1 MSENAGTSADSTGG
15 TSPTDPYAEGV
26 KTLRETAKWL
36 TTAFAALGTAM
47 LAGTQLSKIG
57 QLGLADLR
65 LWVAVAAGTLAL
77 SAVGV
82 VIWNVTRVLAPEW
95 VSIHE
100 LIQDQEDQRQTDD
113 LEFVEKNKYLY
124 TGYDTIKALRENYD
138 RLVRER
144 DALVAQE
151 NWDKA
156 KKRTPTCSMSTYY
169 NRGSSPRYGPTGG
182 TDDSNMHYV
191 PCSNGVLWLP

>member
-1 MSENAGTSADSTGG
+1 MSENAGTS
-15 TSPTDPYAEGV
+15 AEGV

-100 LIQDQEDQRQTDD
+100 LIKDQEDQRQTDD

-124 TGYDTIKALRENYD
+124 TGYDTIKALRE
-138 RLVRER
+138 
-144 DALVAQE
+144 
-151 NWDKA
+151 
-156 KKRTPTCSMSTYY
+156 
-169 NRGSSPRYGPTGG
+169 
-182 TDDSNMHYV
+182 
-191 PCSNGVLWLP
+191 

>member
-1 MSENAGTSADSTGG
+1 
-15 TSPTDPYAEGV
+15 
-26 KTLRETAKWL
+26 
-36 TTAFAALGTAM
+36 M

-100 LIQDQEDQRQTDD
+100 LIKDQEDQR
-113 LEFVEKNKYLY
+113 
-124 TGYDTIKALRENYD
+124 
-138 RLVRER
+138 
-144 DALVAQE
+144 
-151 NWDKA
+151 
-156 KKRTPTCSMSTYY
+156 
-169 NRGSSPRYGPTGG
+169 
-182 TDDSNMHYV
+182 
-191 PCSNGVLWLP
+191 

>member
-1 MSENAGTSADSTGG
+1 
-15 TSPTDPYAEGV
+15 
-26 KTLRETAKWL
+26 
-36 TTAFAALGTAM
+36 M

-57 QLGLADLR
+57 HLGLADLR

-77 SAVGV
+77 STVGV

-100 LIQDQEDQRQTDD
+100 LIKDQEDQRQTDD

-156 KKRTPTCSMSTYY
+156 KKKDTNVQYVDLLQSRLVSAVRADRVHRRFEHALRAMFKWGSLAALEIIIFSWAANPPTPTAVKNS
-169 NRGSSPRYGPTGG
+169 NSSQSSLAAPGAKTQ
-182 TDDSNMHYV
+182 
-191 PCSNGVLWLP
+191 L

>member
-65 LWVAVAAGTLAL
+65 LL
-77 SAVGV
+77 
-82 VIWNVTRVLAPEW
+82 
-95 VSIHE
+95 
-100 LIQDQEDQRQTDD
+100 
-113 LEFVEKNKYLY
+113 
-124 TGYDTIKALRENYD
+124 LR
-138 RLVRER
+138 
-144 DALVAQE
+144 VAQYCTVLRSRWCQSDV
-151 NWDKA
+151 NISLV
-156 KKRTPTCSMSTYY
+156 PT
-169 NRGSSPRYGPTGG
+169 
-182 TDDSNMHYV
+182 
-191 PCSNGVLWLP
+191 